1 MGQALDLMSEDKSQK
16 LEDFTMERYTQI
28 VQYKTSYYTFYLPI
42 QLGMVLVSIQMCYY
56 SILYIS
62 YPNLK
67 SKNFFQ
73 LSGVHHRLRK

>member
-56 SILYIS
+56 SVLYT
-62 YPNLK
+62 
-67 SKNFFQ
+67 
-73 LSGVHHRLRK
+73 VH